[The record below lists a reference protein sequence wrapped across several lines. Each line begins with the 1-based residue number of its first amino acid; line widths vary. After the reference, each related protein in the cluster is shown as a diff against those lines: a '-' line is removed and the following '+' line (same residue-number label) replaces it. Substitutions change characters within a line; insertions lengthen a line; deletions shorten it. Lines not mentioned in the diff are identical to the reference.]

1 MLEDTITYFSLPGG
15 KSFARRLASWAL
27 VLLFAGVAAEN
38 AGAQDPGYLLTD
50 YLFDTLGIGVFN
62 TDGSNVYN
70 VFPNSAAT
78 APGAGCALAAPYSRP
93 LYPSAPRD
101 GSLIAFLA
109 NGGTPELQ
117 QVFVM
122 NGDGSDAQQVTFP
135 IPGFVNSWA
144 EVPVISP
151 DGTKI
156 AFVSHRTTTNQEYV
170 LFTANVDGS
179 GEPTQIAPSVSVS
192 GIAWSPDSKQL
203 AFVSSDCGFNWA
215 VRVIN
220 ADGTGER
227 LLACKSPNGPAID
240 WAPDGTRIAYVQD
253 YTFGPGIRQIRPDGT
268 FLGDITPAQLGELN
282 NARLGGFRYSPDST
296 RLAYANQTGCFV
308 GVCTFRGI
316 SFINVDGTGR
326 QDAINDQNPHGF
338 WWQPGPAILPPT
350 TLTLGPDPLVF
361 GPGFRQQLSPV
372 LKDSGGNILSRS
384 AFGYCETAGNQYAIA
399 DDRGFVG
406 RSTAPGPATT
416 EMFVFN
422 GGLTS
427 NRITVRSEVMDPP
440 ISFYPATWD
449 FGNQGVATTSA
460 TEFFTLQNTGSAML
474 NINAITLI
482 GANAADYAFDPS
494 STCPLG
500 GGGPLMPRDTCTV
513 GVIFSPSDVGPRT
526 AQINVDDDAPG
537 SPQIIP
543 LAGTG
548 TMPAAAVRPRSALR

>member
-1 MLEDTITYFSLPGG
+1 MKVQSKRPI
-15 KSFARRLASWAL
+15 AWAL
-27 VLLFAGVAAEN
+27 VLFFASIAAEN
-38 AGAQDPGYLLTD
+38 LSAQAPGYLLTD
-50 YLFDTLGIGVFN
+50 YVFDTLGIGVFDTN
-62 TDGSNVYN
+62 GSNVYN

-93 LYPSAPRD
+93 LYPSAPQD
-101 GSLIAFLA
+101 GSLIAFQS
-109 NGGTPELQ
+109 GGTSGVPDLQ

-122 NGDGSDAQQVTFP
+122 NSDGSNMRQVTFP
-135 IPGFVNSWA
+135 IPDLLNTWA

-156 AFVSHRTTTNQEYV
+156 AFVSHRTSTAGQEYV

-179 GEPTQIAPSVSVS
+179 QPTQIAPSVSVS

-203 AFVSSDCGFNWA
+203 AFISSDCGSNWA
-215 VRVIN
+215 VSVIN

-227 LLACKSPNGPAID
+227 LLACKSPGGPAID
-240 WAPDGTRIAYVQD
+240 WSPDGTRIAYLSND
-253 YTFGPGIRQIRPDGT
+253 TFGPGIVQVRPDGT
-268 FLGDITPAQLGELN
+268 LLGAITSTQLGGFS
-282 NARLGGFRYSPDST
+282 NARVGGFRYSPDSA

-308 GVCTFRGI
+308 GGCAFKGI

-338 WWQPGPAILPPT
+338 WWQPGPAILRPT

-372 LKDSGGNILSRS
+372 LKDSAGNILSRS
-384 AFGYCETAGNQYAIA
+384 AFGYCETAGSRYAIA

-406 RSTAPGPATT
+406 RSTDPGPATT

-427 NRITVRSEVMDPP
+427 NRITVRSEATDPP
-440 ISFYPATWD
+440 VSFYPATWD
-449 FGNQGVATTSA
+449 FGNQAVGTTSA
-460 TEFFTLQNTGSAML
+460 TQTFTLTNTGTALL
-474 NINAITLI
+474 NVNAVTLI

-500 GGGPLMPRDTCTV
+500 GGVPLMPGDTCTV
-513 GVIFSPSDVGPRT
+513 LVTLSPSDLGTRV
-526 AQINVDDDAPG
+526 AQINVDDDATG
-537 SPQIIP
+537 SPQTIA
-543 LAGTG
+543 LTG
-548 TMPAAAVRPRSALR
+548 TALAAAAPLRNANRSR